1 MVNTLFLKQY
11 YKEGI
16 RPSFLLLKEI
26 IWYNHIKDVFCV
38 DKNNDLFMEL
48 YKHLEG
54 VVATFVKARPTDSPV
69 WVFENQLRKSD
80 DRVKKERAEKYSVI
94 RAIRNILAHDE
105 MKNQDPFIVSDDTI
119 EFLKEEINLLEE
131 QKTAIDICVPF
142 SRLLY
147 ATKNSLVTAIASMM
161 LEKGITN
168 VPILNERKVIG
179 MFNGKAFIHIMKS
192 RKEVQINESTKMKDI
207 KQFLYLDMNDGIRYE
222 FVAKNAKL
230 DILDQAFRRNQKGKT
245 ELLIVTETGDKYEP
259 ILGVISPHDILDKR

>member
-1 MVNTLFLKQY
+1 MDKKN
-11 YKEGI
+11 
-16 RPSFLLLKEI
+16 EI
-26 IWYNHIKDVFCV
+26 
-38 DKNNDLFMEL
+38 FMNL

-54 VVATFVKARPTDSPV
+54 TVACFVKTRPGDSPI
-69 WVFENQLRKSD
+69 WVFENQLKKTD
-80 DRVKKERAEKYSVI
+80 DREKKERAEKYSIV

-105 MKNQDPFIVSDDTI
+105 MDNKAPIVVADDTI
-119 EFLKEEINLLEE
+119 LFLEEEIKLLEE

-142 SRLLY
+142 ERLLY
-147 ATKNSLVTAIASMM
+147 ATKNSLVTVIASKM

-168 VPILNERKVIG
+168 VPILDERKVIG

-192 RKEVQINESTKMKDI
+192 RRGVTINETTKMKDI

-230 DILDQAFRRNQKGKT
+230 DILDQAFKRNAKGKT
-245 ELLIVTETGDKYEP
+245 ELLIVTETGDKYEK